1 MGYSQTNN
9 RLTKR
14 APDPEPPNGAGEHRD
29 RLVGAC
35 PVPSGPACPGRT
47 VQGTGR
53 QGAGKQF
60 SELKPVASKRLCP
73 VPPGCRASRDT
84 PTGTLSNYAG
94 VSRTP
99 LGILPQKNS
108 ANTLIG

>member
-35 PVPSGPACPGRT
+35 PVPSGPGRGGK
-47 VQGTGR
+47 VQ
-53 QGAGKQF
+53 AGSFLGSSQF
-60 SELKPVASKRLCP
+60 CQSGVISSRLVVELVETHQRL
-73 VPPGCRASRDT
+73 AT
-84 PTGTLSNYAG
+84 
-94 VSRTP
+94 
-99 LGILPQKNS
+99 
-108 ANTLIG
+108 